1 MSQPVEP
8 APVGRDSTT
17 DIQELLQGGDS
28 AHMAAAYPA
37 AHPVL
42 VRIAEGLHLIGQPI
56 AQLGPAAGIQPTP
69 NVLAGVACL
78 ASAFRGL
85 RAATLL
91 AMNGYPS
98 EARAIVRRTYEA
110 ATLARMLAHEP
121 ALAEKWLKE
130 GEWFPDREV
139 RKWFG
144 VQSPP
149 GEQRSAYQEY
159 YNGASSYAHPTLRST
174 GSLLLTAD
182 DTGRLSLNTGT
193 DIAET
198 LVVLQEIAAETV
210 FVGLALRNGLVD
222 PQVLSPAWHQHLD
235 VLATK
240 AGVDLP
246 NLRKDWAEADLAYGR
261 FLAAVMPAE
270 EVDTYLREHPNS
282 YNNIRTRGDL

>member
-8 APVGRDSTT
+8 ASDGQDSTI
-17 DIQELLQGGDS
+17 DLQELLQGGDS
-28 AHMAAAYPA
+28 DHLAAARQA

-42 VRIAEGLHLIGQPI
+42 VRIAQGLGLIGQPL
-56 AQLGPAAGIQPTP
+56 AQLGPPAGDRLSP
-69 NVLAGVACL
+69 NVIAGVACL

-121 ALAEKWLKE
+121 ALAEKWLKK
-130 GEWFPDREV
+130 GQWFPDVQV
-139 RKWFG
+139 RQWFG
-144 VQSPP
+144 VQSTP

-159 YNGASSYAHPTLRST
+159 YNNASAYAHPTLRST
-174 GSLLLTAD
+174 GALLLTAD
-182 DTGRLSLNTGT
+182 DTGHLSLNTGT
-193 DIAET
+193 DIVET

-210 FVGLALRNGLVD
+210 FVGLAFRNGLVD
-222 PQVLSPAWHQHLD
+222 PKMLSPAWHQHLD
-235 VLATK
+235 ALAAK

-246 NLRKDWAEADLAYGR
+246 NLRADWAEGDRAYDR

-282 YNNIRTRGDL
+282 YDNVRSRGEL